1 MEKKKYL
8 DLKDFLRKN
17 KTIPENEFTHTALGI
32 PPDSFP
38 GSYCINDDEQKL
50 FYNLYNKHVFE
61 DGKTAHLTEKHC
73 EMAPILIDLD
83 LRHEQHIKER
93 QYTFD
98 FLKKFILNYVCLLKT
113 YLPNIN
119 EDYLKAFVLEK
130 ETPNFNSGK
139 NVVKDGIHIM
149 FPYIITEPKIQYLLR
164 YLTINNPVILEL
176 FESINNI
183 NSADEVFDLCVIERN
198 NWQMYGSCKPN
209 NQTYKLTNIFHIKDN
224 TIIECENDFS
234 QLQLVKLLSIR
245 NITSKYV
252 INSAENADKI
262 NDDYENIP
270 RAQQNKKKK
279 RLTNKRKKSPL
290 KKNTLEC
297 DEDLQFVKEVI
308 KLLNERRA
316 DVYDLWIRLGWCL
329 HNIDYRLLDAWE
341 KFSKKSY
348 KYVNDECEKEWRS
361 MDNDGLGLGTLYM
374 WCREDN
380 LVKFNEISKTNLR
393 KCMMD
398 SLSLEAN
405 DIAKVVYHMFKHEF
419 VCCSSRKNVWYQF
432 KNHRWIEIDESIELR
447 KRLSNEV
454 KNEYMELRKKILD
467 KSQQASM
474 NGNQSEHKIS
484 EQDGDTVGKII
495 KKLSNTSF
503 KKNVMSECSEMFH
516 SFRFEEKLDSNLNI
530 IGFENGIYDLDTL
543 KFRDGLPEDFVS
555 YTTKI
560 NYLDYDSEEE
570 EDDENINN
578 VKQFVSEVLPKKA
591 VREYVLTLLGS
602 FLTGRNLNEKFH
614 IWTGCGGNGKSKLIE
629 LFENAFGNYCCK
641 LPVSLLTQSRG
652 RAEGATPALF
662 ATKGKR
668 FACLQEP
675 SKDEE
680 INVGLMKELTGG
692 DKIIAR
698 GLHKDPVEFKPQFKM
713 VLTCNTLPNVSSDD
727 RGTWRR
733 ISVVDFPSKF
743 VDNPDPNEKYE
754 FKIDDELDD
763 KLKMWPEAFMFVL
776 INYYRKYKTTGLKE
790 PPEVKR
796 HTEEYKSESDAFS
809 SFIGEKLLEETSM
822 SKGVE
827 LDDVYI
833 VYQAWFRQAYGAN
846 NKCPSRKD
854 VRVNMT
860 KKFGN
865 PKTSKLI
872 WYGLSF
878 REKNIIMED
887 DFDSS

>member
-1 MEKKKYL
+1 MAAKATARAAKTL
-8 DLKDFLRKN
+8 STDLR
-17 KTIPENEFTHTALGI
+17 PTAY
-32 PPDSFP
+32 PPD
-38 GSYCINDDEQKL
+38 
-50 FYNLYNKHVFE
+50 
-61 DGKTAHLTEKHC
+61 A
-73 EMAPILIDLD
+73 
-83 LRHEQHIKER
+83 
-93 QYTFD
+93 
-98 FLKKFILNYVCLLKT
+98 
-113 YLPNIN
+113 
-119 EDYLKAFVLEK
+119 KAQA
-130 ETPNFNSGK
+130 
-139 NVVKDGIHIM
+139 M
-149 FPYIITEPKIQYLLR
+149 
-164 YLTINNPVILEL
+164 
-176 FESINNI
+176 
-183 NSADEVFDLCVIERN
+183 
-198 NWQMYGSCKPN
+198 
-209 NQTYKLTNIFHIKDN
+209 
-224 TIIECENDFS
+224 
-234 QLQLVKLLSIR
+234 
-245 NITSKYV
+245 
-252 INSAENADKI
+252 
-262 NDDYENIP
+262 
-270 RAQQNKKKK
+270 
-279 RLTNKRKKSPL
+279 SPL
-290 KKNTLEC
+290 SP
-297 DEDLQFVKEVI
+297 
-308 KLLNERRA
+308 
-316 DVYDLWIRLGWCL
+316 G
-329 HNIDYRLLDAWE
+329 
-341 KFSKKSY
+341 
-348 KYVNDECEKEWRS
+348 
-361 MDNDGLGLGTLYM
+361 
-374 WCREDN
+374 
-380 LVKFNEISKTNLR
+380 
-393 KCMMD
+393 
-398 SLSLEAN
+398 
-405 DIAKVVYHMFKHEF
+405 
-419 VCCSSRKNVWYQF
+419 
-432 KNHRWIEIDESIELR
+432 
-447 KRLSNEV
+447 
-454 KNEYMELRKKILD
+454 
-467 KSQQASM
+467 QQASM

-776 INYYRKYKTTGLKE
+776 INYYRTY
-790 PPEVKR
+790 
-796 HTEEYKSESDAFS
+796 
-809 SFIGEKLLEETSM
+809 
-822 SKGVE
+822 
-827 LDDVYI
+827 VYL
-833 VYQAWFRQAYGAN
+833 F
-846 NKCPSRKD
+846 K
-854 VRVNMT
+854 
-860 KKFGN
+860 
-865 PKTSKLI
+865 
-872 WYGLSF
+872 
-878 REKNIIMED
+878 
-887 DFDSS
+887 